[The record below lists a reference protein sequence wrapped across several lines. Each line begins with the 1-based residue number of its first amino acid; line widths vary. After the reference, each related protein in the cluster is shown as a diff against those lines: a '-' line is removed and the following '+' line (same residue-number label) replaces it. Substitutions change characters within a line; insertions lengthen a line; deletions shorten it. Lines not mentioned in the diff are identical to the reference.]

1 MATPR
6 NKPCALA
13 GARVLIC
20 RPEPEASRLATAFEA
35 AGASARVLPAIE
47 RVPLPETPE
56 ARQVILDLDLYQHVI
71 AVSPYAARQLLERID
86 TWWPQLPVGIQ
97 WYGVGAG
104 TAAVM
109 AGAGLAPEHPATG
122 FTSEALLQHPSLQA
136 LANDKVLLARGEQGR
151 ELLRETLEQRGA
163 RVTVL
168 PLYRRQRPS
177 PPSELVE
184 ASLDDFKPDVVI
196 ALSGETLNNF
206 IALSEN
212 SSHNCH
218 DSLLLVPVDR
228 VARQAREAGFAR
240 VVSATGMADE
250 EIVDRVIHCYP
261 HLQNGITCH
270 PERPD
275 RQ

>member
-6 NKPCALA
+6 NKAHGPLA
-13 GARVLIC
+13 GVRVLIC
-20 RPEPEASRLATAFEA
+20 RPEPEARRLAAAFEG
-35 AGASARVLPAIE
+35 AGASTRVLPAIE

-71 AVSPYAARQLLERID
+71 AVSPYASRQLLDRID
-86 TWWPQLPVGIQ
+86 TWWPQVPIGLH

-104 TAAVM
+104 TAATL
-109 AGAGLAPEHPATG
+109 AEAGLDPVYPAGG
-122 FTSEALLQHPSLQA
+122 FTSEALLQQSSLQQ
-136 LANDKVLLARGEQGR
+136 LENEKVLLARGEQGR

-168 PLYRRQRPS
+168 PLYKRQIPAPS
-177 PPSELVE
+177 AELVE
-184 ASLDDFKPDVVI
+184 ACLDQFRPDVIVT
-196 ALSGETLNNF
+196 LSGETLNNF

-228 VARQAREAGFAR
+228 VARQAREAGFTR
-240 VVSATGMADE
+240 VVCATGMADG
-250 EIVDRVIHCYP
+250 EIVDRVIRCYP
-261 HLQNGITCH
+261 
-270 PERPD
+270 R
-275 RQ
+275 